1 MSHELQRIPF
11 HGTNI
16 VVTADRQV
24 ALRPV
29 CEAMGLDFN
38 GQRQRLKRK
47 SWAVVCMTPTTG
59 TDGKTYEMV
68 TIDRKTFTMWLA
80 TIDADRLKNENT
92 REMVELFQSEAAD
105 ALDKFFHEGG
115 AINPRA
121 SEHQVNA
128 LIRQAQ
134 MQMELC
140 QAAKGL
146 IHEDHLEARAR
157 VVLARGLGEAP
168 ELDAERRPLYT
179 SDFLKEK
186 DLSRKRMQQV
196 AGMFG
201 KRVKREF
208 IVRHGVEPKQ
218 YPMNLQNGQVRNVNA
233 YTEADRDLLEQ
244 VWADYF
250 EVQGALA

>member
-16 VVTADRQV
+16 IVTADQQV
-24 ALRPV
+24 ALKPV
-29 CEAMGLDFN
+29 CEAMGLDHSA
-38 GQRQRLKRK
+38 QYRRLTRK
-47 SWAVVCMTPTTG
+47 SWATVAMTTTVG
-59 TDGKTYEMV
+59 ADGKSREMV

-80 TIDADRLKNENT
+80 TIDADRLKNESAQA
-92 REMVELFQSEAAD
+92 MVELFQSEAAD

-168 ELDAERRPLYT
+168 ELDAERRPLYI

-186 DLSRKRMQQV
+186 NLSRKRMLQV

-201 KRVKREF
+201 RRVKREF
-208 IVRHGVEPKQ
+208 IVRHGMEPKQ